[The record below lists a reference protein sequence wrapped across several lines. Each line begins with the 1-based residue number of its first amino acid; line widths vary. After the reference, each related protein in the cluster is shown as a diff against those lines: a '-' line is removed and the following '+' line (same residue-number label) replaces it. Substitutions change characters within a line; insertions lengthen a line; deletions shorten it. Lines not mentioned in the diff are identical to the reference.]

1 MERYEAD
8 MRRALGLAERGW
20 GRVSPN
26 PLVGAVVRSTS
37 GDVIGEGWHEGPG
50 TPHAEAM
57 ALAQAGAEARG
68 ATVVSTLE
76 PCNRFGRT
84 PPCTAA
90 LIDAGVARV
99 VVGTTDPDL
108 GDGAPGIADLR
119 GAGIDVVTDVLGAV
133 CRDLNEAFERHVLT
147 GRPFVVLKSA
157 ASIDGK
163 TAAADGTSR
172 WITSD
177 EARAD
182 VQRLRAWSDA
192 IVVGAGTVIAD
203 DPSLTIR
210 DARYAA
216 ARPPRRVVVDSSGR
230 TPAEARVF
238 DGSAPTLV
246 ATTDRASHDRVSAWE
261 AAGADVVIVDRD
273 EAGRVSIPGLLD
285 ALGKRDVQ
293 GLLVESGARL
303 AWAFVGAGL
312 VDRLVVYL
320 APKLIGGEH
329 AAGVVAGEG
338 FMPVDAALSL
348 AFERVERIGPD
359 LKVVARVHRHR

>member
-1 MERYEAD
+1 
-8 MRRALGLAERGW
+8 
-20 GRVSPN
+20 
-26 PLVGAVVRSTS
+26 
-37 GDVIGEGWHEGPG
+37 
-50 TPHAEAM
+50 
-57 ALAQAGAEARG
+57 
-68 ATVVSTLE
+68 
-76 PCNRFGRT
+76 
-84 PPCTAA
+84 
-90 LIDAGVARV
+90 
-99 VVGTTDPDL
+99 
-108 GDGAPGIADLR
+108 
-119 GAGIDVVTDVLGAV
+119 VTDVLGAE
-133 CRDLNEAFERHVLT
+133 CRDLNGAFERHVLT

-210 DARYAA
+210 DVRYAA
-216 ARPPRRVVVDSSGR
+216 ARPPRRVVVDSTGR

-246 ATTDRASHDRVSAWE
+246 ATTDRAPHDRVSAWE

-273 EAGRVSIPGLLD
+273 EAGRASIPGLLD

-338 FMPVDAALSL
+338 FMPVDAAISL

>member
-1 MERYEAD
+1 MERHETD

-26 PLVGAVVRSTS
+26 PLVGAVVRSSS

-57 ALAQAGAEARG
+57 ALAQAGADARG

-99 VVGTTDPDL
+99 VVGATDPDL

-119 GAGIDVVTDVLGAV
+119 GAGIEVVTDVLGAE
-133 CRDLNEAFERHVLT
+133 CRDLNGAFERHVLT

-210 DARYAA
+210 DVRYAA
-216 ARPPRRVVVDSSGR
+216 ARPPRRVVVDSTGR
-230 TPAEARVF
+230 T
-238 DGSAPTLV
+238 
-246 ATTDRASHDRVSAWE
+246 
-261 AAGADVVIVDRD
+261 
-273 EAGRVSIPGLLD
+273 PGLLD

-338 FMPVDAALSL
+338 FMPVDAAISL